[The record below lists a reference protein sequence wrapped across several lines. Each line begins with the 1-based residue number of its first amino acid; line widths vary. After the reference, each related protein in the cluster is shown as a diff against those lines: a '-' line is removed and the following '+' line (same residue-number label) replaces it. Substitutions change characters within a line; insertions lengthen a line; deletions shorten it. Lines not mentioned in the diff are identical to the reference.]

1 MTVGGFSVQNC
12 LLIGLQTASFVT
24 RVQKVVSAQIE
35 AAIAKLPRQSNAS
48 IAQVLSNA
56 QRLKIDPLAEACREE
71 LRTRGSLVLTTA
83 DAERIAEIESRV
95 ADLALREVIEIAFRE
110 VPAKPEEILILQ
122 WIAAHPG
129 TSYPELSKVYGRN
142 DLSLVIGHLAYY
154 RFGYFRPFL
163 KGNVQSDLLLER
175 EASPAGVRY
184 SLRPEA
190 FKAFSS
196 LGILGRA
203 AV

>member
-1 MTVGGFSVQNC
+1 M
-12 LLIGLQTASFVT
+12 
-24 RVQKVVSAQIE
+24 QKVVSAQVE
-35 AAIAKLPRQSNAS
+35 AAIAKLPRQSNVS
-48 IAQVLSNA
+48 IEQVLANA
-56 QRLKIDPLAEACREE
+56 QRLKIDALAEACREE

-110 VPAKPEEILILQ
+110 VPAKPEEILILRS
-122 WIAAHPG
+122 IAAHPG
-129 TSYPELSKVYGRN
+129 TSYRELLKIYGRN

-163 KGNVQSDLLLER
+163 RGNLQSDLLLER
-175 EASPAGVRY
+175 EGSPAGVRY

-190 FKAFSS
+190 LEAFIS
-196 LGILGRA
+196 LGILGKA
-203 AV
+203 LA